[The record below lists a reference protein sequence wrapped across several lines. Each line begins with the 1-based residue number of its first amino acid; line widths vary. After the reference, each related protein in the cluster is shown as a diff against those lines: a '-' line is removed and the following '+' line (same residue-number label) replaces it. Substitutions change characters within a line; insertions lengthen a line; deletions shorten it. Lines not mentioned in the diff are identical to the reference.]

1 MHEGNIPAR
10 PNGKTEQPP
19 TAPRDRLLSRGAAYT
34 FSLAG
39 PKALQVVTLPFFV
52 YAMSAAEFGRMALA
66 VAVTL
71 AVIPLLTRTLES
83 AVFRSWFALADDHQ
97 ERRRYVSTAA
107 ISLLLL
113 PNALAVLVVLLA
125 LPYTTG
131 SDKLP
136 TSYLALA
143 LFAGSVVIST
153 TVVPLSVLRAQDRLR
168 DFVRV
173 SLVGP
178 AISVP
183 VSVVAVIGFD
193 LGARGWL
200 AANIIGGLA
209 TLPFAAVALRDQ
221 WRPGVSR
228 RHLRSLAAWALP
240 SVPHGLAHWT
250 LATSDRIILASWVT
264 LSQLGVYNVG
274 YQFALVLPLL
284 YTAMNNAFSSDYGRA
299 ITDTAHRSR
308 LPRLVTYQ
316 IFLTVAFGLI
326 ISLLAPP
333 LIAVTLPEQ
342 FQAAQRIVPWIA
354 LGYIFFGLYVH
365 TNEQDRYLG
374 GRRQSQLGSDID
386 CCDRQRSVEPRL
398 CSRRRDLGRGHHY
411 RRQLPRD
418 ARHDVPLC
426 VAISPD
432 ARRHRVADCSWRSR
446 RAGPSLRSRGGCEPG
461 RRHTGALL
469 AVGVCTCLRHRDS
482 WGRLACSHAS
492 GDGRWTAQRPT
503 TRHVAMPQS
512 GPRAESSQRSGSS
525 ARRYIASRRGATTD
539 QS

>member
-39 PKALQVVTLPFFV
+39 PKALQVITLPFFV

-354 LGYIFFGLYVH
+354 LGYIFFGLYFIPMNRIVI
-365 TNEQDRYLG
+365 LG
-374 GRRQSQLGSDID
+374 GDVSRSWVPTSIAAIVNVLLNLAFVPGGGILAAAIITAVSYLVMLAMMSLYAWRYHPMQGGIEWRIVLGALGGLGLVYVVAVVASPGDATLAL
-386 CCDRQRSVEPRL
+386 CWRSACVL
-398 CSRRRDLGRGHHY
+398 ACGIATLGVAWRARTRAVMDVGL
-411 RRQLPRD
+411 RKDPPRD
-418 ARHDVPLC
+418 
-426 VAISPD
+426 
-432 ARRHRVADCSWRSR
+432 
-446 RAGPSLRSRGGCEPG
+446 
-461 RRHTGALL
+461 T
-469 AVGVCTCLRHRDS
+469 
-482 WGRLACSHAS
+482 
-492 GDGRWTAQRPT
+492 
-503 TRHVAMPQS
+503 
-512 GPRAESSQRSGSS
+512 
-525 ARRYIASRRGATTD
+525 
-539 QS
+539 